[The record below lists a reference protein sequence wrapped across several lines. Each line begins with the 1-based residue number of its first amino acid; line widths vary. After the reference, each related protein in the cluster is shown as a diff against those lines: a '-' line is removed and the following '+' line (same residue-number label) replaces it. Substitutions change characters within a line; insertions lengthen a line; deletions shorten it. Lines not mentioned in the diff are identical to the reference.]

1 MVKPMAAE
9 ERDRIFDQA
18 LRRHLRS
25 VAPAGE
31 AAGISNVSASQSGAC
46 PDPETLA
53 AYHERSLLPEQL
65 NSLKEHIAGCPNCQT
80 VLALLQRT
88 DEIPLEAAHQE
99 QSLAPSAATPMA
111 AASSQAPAPSPAA
124 LPRKSRRARLLRGAR
139 WQWLAPAGAI
149 AAGLLLWIAFHE
161 NYTPPRPSRSENEIK
176 MAQNKVPPSPAAR
189 STAVPPSSA
198 AEKSAAT
205 LTHTQSP
212 AGEPAIANRPGFPV
226 ATKQSPAPS
235 EATGG
240 RLADSLSDKEG
251 LRRTD
256 RERDASADALT
267 AANNANL
274 DAKKLPEELR
284 KKEDAAVEAAKIQA
298 EIAQLQNSQTQNQ
311 SSNYISPKVP
321 GPSPMSQMESSRK
334 SKSTVAAAPAAVP
347 AAPPPPPEK
356 TGVVS
361 SHDDSTSLKLG
372 RALSSPLLIS
382 PPGSNTFWRVGRSGL
397 IEFSR
402 DGGSSWTRQSSGVVA
417 DLLTGSAPSDQV
429 CWIVGRVG
437 AILLTTDG
445 GAHWKIVPSPLA
457 EDLGGVRAA
466 DALHTTIWNARATKS
481 FETSDGGLTW
491 KPVPNP

>member
-1 MVKPMAAE
+1 
-9 ERDRIFDQA
+9 
-18 LRRHLRS
+18 
-25 VAPAGE
+25 
-31 AAGISNVSASQSGAC
+31 
-46 PDPETLA
+46 
-53 AYHERSLLPEQL
+53 
-65 NSLKEHIAGCPNCQT
+65 LKEHIVGCPNCQT
-80 VLALLQRT
+80 VLAHLERT
-88 DEIPLEAAHQE
+88 DEIPLEAANQE
-99 QSLAPSAATPMA
+99 QALAPSAATPIA
-111 AASSQAPAPSPAA
+111 AASQAPAASPQA

-161 NYTPPRPSRSENEIK
+161 NYTAPRPSRSESEIN
-176 MAQNKVPPSPAAR
+176 MAQNKQPPSPAVSR
-189 STAVPPSSA
+189 SIAVPPSAA
-198 AEKSAAT
+198 AENSAAT
-205 LTHTQSP
+205 LTHPQSP
-212 AGEPAIANRPGFPV
+212 AREPANANGPRFSG
-226 ATKQSPAPS
+226 ATKPSPAPS

-240 RLADSLSDKEG
+240 RFADSLTDKEG

-256 RERDASADALT
+256 RERDASRDEST
-267 AANNANL
+267 AANHANL
-274 DAKKLPEELR
+274 DAKNLPEELR
-284 KKEDAAVEAAKIQA
+284 KKEDAPVEAAKIQA
-298 EIAQLQNSQTQNQ
+298 EIAQNSQTQNQ
-311 SSNYISPKVP
+311 TSNYVSPKVP
-321 GPSPMSQMESSRK
+321 GPSPMSQTESSRK
-334 SKSTVAAAPAAVP
+334 SKSTAAAAPVP
-347 AAPPPPPEK
+347 APPPLPEK
-356 TGVVS
+356 AAGVVS
-361 SHDDSTSLKLG
+361 SHNDSISLLAG
-372 RALSSPLLIS
+372 ASSSPLLIS

-397 IEFSR
+397 IEFSK

>member
-1 MVKPMAAE
+1 MAPE

-25 VAPAGE
+25 VSPAGE
-31 AAGISNVSASQSGAC
+31 ARGISNVSASQSGAC

-65 NSLKEHIAGCPNCQT
+65 NSLKEHMVGCPNCQT
-80 VLALLQRT
+80 VLAHLERT
-88 DEIPLEAAHQE
+88 DEIPLEAANQE
-99 QSLAPSAATPMA
+99 QALAPAAATPIA
-111 AASSQAPAPSPAA
+111 AASSNAPAASPQA

-139 WQWLAPAGAI
+139 WQWLAPAGAM

-161 NYTPPRPSRSENEIK
+161 NYTAPRPSRSESEIK
-176 MAQNKVPPSPAAR
+176 MAQNKVPPSPAVSR
-189 STAVPPSSA
+189 SLAVPPSSA
-198 AEKSAAT
+198 GEKSAAT
-205 LTHTQSP
+205 LTHPQSP
-212 AGEPAIANRPGFPV
+212 AGEPAIANGPRFSS

-240 RLADSLSDKEG
+240 RLADSLTDKEG
-251 LRRTD
+251 LRRAD
-256 RERDASADALT
+256 RERDASADEST
-267 AANNANL
+267 AANHANL
-274 DAKKLPEELR
+274 DTKNLPVESR
-284 KKEDAAVEAAKIQA
+284 KKEDAPVEAAKIQA
-298 EIAQLQNSQTQNQ
+298 EIAQNSQTQNQ
-311 SSNYISPKVP
+311 TSNYVSPKVP
-321 GPSPMSQMESSRK
+321 GPSPMNQMESSRK
-334 SKSTVAAAPAAVP
+334 SKSTAAAAPVP
-347 AAPPPPPEK
+347 AAPPPQPEK
-356 TGVVS
+356 AAGVVS
-361 SHDDSTSLKLG
+361 SYNDSISLKLAG
-372 RALSSPLLIS
+372 ASSSPLLIS

-397 IEFSR
+397 IEFSK

-417 DLLTGSAPSDQV
+417 DLLTGSAPSDRV

-481 FETSDGGLTW
+481 FATSDGGLTW